1 MKKNIK
7 FLLKIVA
14 AFIGLILILYFIL
27 LGYVETHKQYL
38 ISRLSEEMSKRI
50 NGNVKLRS
58 IDVGVF
64 NSFPNVSLVVSDI
77 SITDSMAA
85 FHHHTFFKAKKLYVS
100 MALLSL
106 IKGAFQLR
114 GITSEDGVIDIYTD
128 SSGYSNDY
136 LLKPHQDTNTKNK
149 SSENSSVLP
158 FLKLKNFRFILDDK
172 QKDKLYDIV
181 AHKLAVKFSD
191 EDSVLQINTNADLMI
206 HSLAFNLDRGS
217 FLKDKSFVGN
227 FKLLFHKIN
236 KQLSGDKNQV
246 EIDHQPFIITS
257 RFDLKGPDP
266 QFYMSIE
273 SKKLFYSLGKT
284 LLPREIEKSLSIVN
298 VDGPI
303 DVAAIIDGPLKG
315 GDPMIN
321 VNWQISKTDLTTPFT
336 SFTSA
341 SFKGTFTNHVND
353 SLPRKDPNSK
363 ISISDFSADWNG
375 IPVYSKLMEIDN
387 LSEPILKADLQSNF
401 PLEKL
406 NDLLGSG
413 AISLTSGKAS
423 AILTY
428 KGPLLNNN
436 QHNSFVNGEINF
448 SDGNIFYTP
457 RNVNLKNVN
466 GKLIFNNSK
475 VQVSDL
481 RCDVLNN
488 KIIMNGSADNLISLL
503 NTEPNKAVINW
514 NIYSPSL
521 NLASFIY
528 LLKSRSA
535 SSHKSSGKNKLGKIA
550 GQIDD
555 LLDRGNI
562 NLDIKADKMTYKK
575 LNVSNFSAHVALYP
589 ESYQVK
595 NVIMYFNGGSINLNG
610 TLSNKSNNQHAG
622 NFSAAL
628 KNIDIN
634 KIFTA
639 FNNFGQTGIEANNLS
654 GKLDANVSGALLL
667 NDEGKAYP
675 KSIKS
680 QIDFSLKN
688 GSLINFAPIQ
698 KIQDFIFKRRNFSD
712 IKFAELKNKLEVAN
726 ENIKINRMEIASSVI
741 RVYVE
746 GVYSLKGNTDLSIQ
760 IPFNNFK
767 KQDSNY
773 VPTNK
778 GLNKKAGRSLFLR
791 GQPGPDG
798 NIEFKVDLFNRF
810 RKENKEKS

>member
-1 MKKNIK
+1 VYW
-7 FLLKIVA
+7 KI
-14 AFIGLILILYFIL
+14 GQSNLI
-27 LGYVETHKQYL
+27 
-38 ISRLSEEMSKRI
+38 
-50 NGNVKLRS
+50 
-58 IDVGVF
+58 
-64 NSFPNVSLVVSDI
+64 
-77 SITDSMAA
+77 
-85 FHHHTFFKAKKLYVS
+85 
-100 MALLSL
+100 
-106 IKGAFQLR
+106 
-114 GITSEDGVIDIYTD
+114 
-128 SSGYSNDY
+128 
-136 LLKPHQDTNTKNK
+136 
-149 SSENSSVLP
+149 
-158 FLKLKNFRFILDDK
+158 
-172 QKDKLYDIV
+172 
-181 AHKLAVKFSD
+181 
-191 EDSVLQINTNADLMI
+191 
-206 HSLAFNLDRGS
+206 
-217 FLKDKSFVGN
+217 
-227 FKLLFHKIN
+227 
-236 KQLSGDKNQV
+236 
-246 EIDHQPFIITS
+246 
-257 RFDLKGPDP
+257 
-266 QFYMSIE
+266 
-273 SKKLFYSLGKT
+273 
-284 LLPREIEKSLSIVN
+284 
-298 VDGPI
+298 
-303 DVAAIIDGPLKG
+303 
-315 GDPMIN
+315 
-321 VNWQISKTDLTTPFT
+321 TPFA

-341 SFKGTFTNHVND
+341 SFNGSFTNHVND

-363 ISISDFSADWNG
+363 ITISDFSADWNS

-387 LSEPILKADLQSNF
+387 LSEPILKADLQSDF
-401 PLEKL
+401 AIVKL
-406 NDLLGSG
+406 NELLGSG
-413 AISLTSGKAS
+413 AISLTDGKAS
-423 AILTY
+423 ALLTY
-428 KGPLLNNN
+428 IGPLLNNN
-436 QHNSFVNGEINF
+436 QQNSLVNGEIIFN
-448 SDGNIFYTP
+448 DGNILYNP

-475 VQVSDL
+475 VQVSNL
-481 RCDVLNN
+481 SCDVLNN

-503 NTEPNKAVINW
+503 NTEPNKAIINW

-521 NLASFIY
+521 NLGSFIY
-528 LLKSRSA
+528 LLKSRTI

-562 NLDIKADKMTYKK
+562 NLNIKADKMMFKK

-610 TLSNKSNNQHAG
+610 TLTNKSNNQHAG

-654 GKLDANVSGALLL
+654 GKLDANVRGALLM

-675 KSIKS
+675 KSITS
-680 QIDFSLKN
+680 QVDFSLKN
-688 GSLINFAPIQ
+688 GALINFAPIQ
-698 KIQDFIFKRRNFSD
+698 KIQDFIFKKRNFSD
-712 IKFAELKNKLEVAN
+712 IKFAELKNKLEIAN
-726 ENIKINRMEIASSVI
+726 EDIKINKMEIASSVI